1 MRRRRIY
8 KAHPPR
14 MEDFTVTCPLVPGV
28 PHLVSGS
35 CSSPRI
41 FGLGFLQTPPRGDAL
56 ALLLAFGC
64 ANTWHGDLHPVSSVP
79 CPAHTQKLSRA
90 VYRGGCSAWLGGLNR
105 ISWKGFDAHTA
116 QRPVPTTSRSNE
128 PLLLRQPKL
137 AILPYG
143 QSIAHSRHG
152 ANIAVLRN
160 DKTDTTRTMIAD
172 AHH

>member
-1 MRRRRIY
+1 VVSDFVHRRDHTGCSRR
-8 KAHPPR
+8 
-14 MEDFTVTCPLVPGV
+14 
-28 PHLVSGS
+28 
-35 CSSPRI
+35 
-41 FGLGFLQTPPRGDAL
+41 
-56 ALLLAFGC
+56 
-64 ANTWHGDLHPVSSVP
+64 
-79 CPAHTQKLSRA
+79 TQKLSRA
-90 VYRGGCSAWLGGLNR
+90 VYRAGCSAWLGSLNR
-105 ISWKGFDAHTA
+105 ISWKGFDAHAA

-137 AILPYG
+137 DILPYG